1 MATMMPNSAP
11 SDQMTITHPPR
22 TTVEQPPEQREADR
36 SAATARVSSTP
47 VSDPHESN
55 ATLAVAAP
63 PAPSAVADSPTSR
76 ATRRQPLQR
85 AWAYLDEHLGLSALR
100 YPVPRHANTFW
111 YTLGGMTFVGLIVLV
126 LTGLW
131 LAQFYNPDPAAA
143 RNSIEYIQN
152 AAPLGDIIRGIH
164 VWTAYIVVVLVVL
177 HMIRVAVTAAYK
189 HPREFNWLVGL
200 GLLGLLI
207 FGGIFTGTVLRW
219 DQEAYEALEHNTATA
234 QLFGAVGGFFSRGFT
249 SSVAILPRLYAAHV
263 SIVPMLLAAFL
274 IAHIFLIKHH
284 GIAPT
289 AAQADAGAAP
299 GGRLPKEQTT
309 AKYSTHLRLMVGY
322 GTAVVALAGL
332 LGLLF
337 PPTIGAAPD
346 PSMEVTKPPFMFYF
360 FYAFENLLGIPGILY
375 SAIGLFGLLAVLPF
389 VDRTPLRHLRK
400 RPVVIIVGT
409 ILLVAV
415 IALSIYVAVSGTGK
429 HLGRM

>member
-1 MATMMPNSAP
+1 MKGQSASSEKSEIGLLPTQVVQTPQQGEDLSLATTDGLSA
-11 SDQMTITHPPR
+11 ITSNGDGRGGSSLVDTLPVAPEVEGDETAITPR
-22 TTVEQPPEQREADR
+22 RG
-36 SAATARVSSTP
+36 
-47 VSDPHESN
+47 
-55 ATLAVAAP
+55 
-63 PAPSAVADSPTSR
+63 PAKRTWD
-76 ATRRQPLQR
+76 
-85 AWAYLDEHLGLSALR
+85 YIDEHLGLSALR

-131 LAQFYNPDPAAA
+131 LAQYYNPDPAAA
-143 RNSIEYIQN
+143 RVSVEYIQN
-152 AAPLGDIIRGIH
+152 QAPLGDIIRGIH

-177 HMIRVAVTAAYK
+177 HLIRVAVTAAYK

-200 GLLGLLI
+200 CLLGLLV

-234 QLFGAVGGFFSRGFT
+234 QLFGAIGGFFSRGFT

-263 SIVPMLLAAFL
+263 SIVPMLLAGFL

-289 AAQADAGAAP
+289 AAQADAGEAP
-299 GGRLPKEQTT
+299 GGRLPKERMA
-309 AKYSTHLRLMVGY
+309 AKYSAHLRLMVGY
-322 GTAVVALAGL
+322 GLAAVALAGL

-337 PPTIGAAPD
+337 PPAIGAAPD

-360 FYAFENLLGIPGILY
+360 FYAFENFLGIPGILY
-375 SAIGLFGLLAVLPF
+375 SAVGLFGLLAVLPF
-389 VDRTPLRHLRK
+389 IDRTPLRHLRK
-400 RPVVIIVGT
+400 RPVTIVLGT

-415 IALSIYVAVSGTGK
+415 IAFTIYVAFSGTGK

>member
-1 MATMMPNSAP
+1 MEAPIAP
-11 SDQMTITHPPR
+11 SDPTALSDAQAVYPG
-22 TTVEQPPEQREADR
+22 VAVPEAR
-36 SAATARVSSTP
+36 SA
-47 VSDPHESN
+47 
-55 ATLAVAAP
+55 
-63 PAPSAVADSPTSR
+63 PAPSVAVGAPEEVTSPAAPRVRPAAPESETGTIKKR
-76 ATRRQPLQR
+76 GPFKRT
-85 AWAYLDEHLGLSALR
+85 WEYFDEHLGLSALR
-100 YPVPRHANTFW
+100 YPVPLHANTFW
-111 YTLGGMTFVGLIVLV
+111 YTLGGMTFAGLIVLV

-143 RNSIEYIQN
+143 RTSVEYIQN
-152 AAPLGDIIRGIH
+152 TAPLGDIIRGIH
-164 VWTAYIVVVLVVL
+164 VWTAYIIVVLVVL
-177 HMIRVAVTAAYK
+177 HMIRAAVTAAYK

-200 GLLGLLI
+200 GLLGLLV

-234 QLFGAVGGFFSRGFT
+234 QLFGAIGGFFSRGFT

-263 SIVPMLLAAFL
+263 SIVPMLLAGFL

-289 AAQADAGAAP
+289 AAQADAGEAP
-299 GGRLPKEQTT
+299 GGRLPKEQMT
-309 AKYSTHLRLMVGY
+309 AKYSTHVRLMVGY

-337 PPTIGAAPD
+337 PPAIGAAPD

-360 FYAFENLLGIPGILY
+360 FYAFENFVGLPGILY

-400 RPVVIIVGT
+400 RPVALILGT
-409 ILLVAV
+409 ILLLAV
-415 IALSIYVAVSGTGK
+415 IALTIYVAFSGTSQ